1 MGDFFGGSNA
11 QKVIKY
17 SALQTGRSQYDVAIP
32 WIRGQRR
39 VGANCI
45 WANDFQSHKHSAKG
59 KGGGKGASQY
69 TYTAAVILAIGYGTI
84 NAIYNVW
91 SQGSSSTAS
100 TLGGPRLHALR
111 RLGPARCHGLTSRRI
126 HPTEALAYG
135 KIAYVVHPNLDLGSA
150 ASVPDLGF
158 EVRCTPYADVFVS
171 AGYENPTSHVVTDGH
186 DCNMADILPDFLTDP
201 LAGCGFVSGDIP
213 DLSDFRAAQAAQ
225 GLFFS
230 PCLHNQEKGLDIINR
245 WARISNSWMY
255 WSGTSL
261 VVVPLADTT
270 ITGNGYTFT
279 PDLTPVYDLGPDDF
293 ISNPPVQV
301 DIKDPADC
309 HSRTTVSITDRTMG
323 YATNPIEYKSQ
334 SLIRKYGRRD
344 SDNVQADE
352 ICCPAVGE
360 IVAQLL
366 GRRSAN
372 LTQTFKWQTKWHF
385 IRLLPGAIVTVTDP
399 TQNLDAVP
407 VRITDVEEDESGNLS
422 FTAEELPTSI
432 GTHHARTVQAGPKP
446 STPDILI
453 DPGNVNVPAVVEP
466 AGLIAGGK
474 AKVLIAASGGANWGG
489 CNVWLSFDGTSYSQI
504 GTITAPAIQGR
515 AYGRAG
521 VVWRRNPDVGH
532 TLSVDCTQS
541 QGEPD
546 AVTNADAA
554 ALRTL
559 SLVCAPPTTVGPDK
573 VLASSGELLAFGA
586 TSATGHVQRQSD
598 LSLRGCAGHIR
609 RFAQHERPVHAVR
622 YVGQ

>member
-1 MGDFFGGSNA
+1 MA
-11 QKVIKY
+11 M
-17 SALQTGRSQYDVAIP
+17 
-32 WIRGQRR
+32 
-39 VGANCI
+39 
-45 WANDFQSHKHSAKG
+45 
-59 KGGGKGASQY
+59 
-69 TYTAAVILAIGYGTI
+69 
-84 NAIYNVW
+84 
-91 SQGSSSTAS
+91 
-100 TLGGPRLHALR
+100 
-111 RLGPARCHGLTSRRI
+111 
-126 HPTEALAYG
+126 
-135 KIAYVVHPNLDLGSA
+135 IATWPI
-150 ASVPDLGF
+150 
-158 EVRCTPYADVFVS
+158 
-171 AGYENPTSHVVTDGH
+171 
-186 DCNMADILPDFLTDP
+186 ILPDFLTDS

-213 DLSDFRAAQAAQ
+213 DLSNFRAAQAAQ

-372 LTQTFKWQTKWHF
+372 LTQTFKFQTKWHF

-422 FTAEELPTSI
+422 FTAEELPTNI

-504 GTITAPAIQGR
+504 GTITAPAIQGLLT
-515 AYGRAG
+515 AGLASYGGA
-521 VVWRRNPDVGH
+521 NPDVGH

-586 TSATGHVQRQSD
+586 TSATGTYSANLTYLYRAALGTSAGSHSTNDLFTLFDMSGNSGSTIQYDLPPAYIGQPLYVKFQSYNVFGRATQD
-598 LSLRGCAGHIR
+598 LSVCESYKYTPTGTGFGAGTGGVPSTPTGLSATGGVQQVALAWNANPSTDNVTTYKVWRAAGPGGVFGSPRSLR
-609 RFAQHERPVHAVR
+609 P
-622 YVGQ
+622 